1 LAGIRAARSDERTK
15 NPLRPEQLSDVV
27 GQARAKALMERAIAS
42 SVERQR
48 PLDHVLLVAPSGTGK
63 STFSHAIANGLHVDV
78 FELEAPVSMDT
89 LLELRTTMQHGD
101 ILKIEEIHQQ
111 GIMDRR
117 GLSTATQP
125 EVLYA
130 VMEDRVI
137 PTATGV
143 LEYPRITVIGT
154 TTDEGLLPDAFIN
167 RFPLRP
173 RLERYSRRELRQI
186 VLNNARTLDLRVTH
200 AALAVFADASRG
212 IPRQI
217 NNFVKNALVLTA
229 LGELCNRA
237 IALEVLDA
245 NGITE
250 DGLIADMQAMLTFLY
265 TRARQTNA
273 AGEVTFQASV
283 NTIATAIGKARDSKA
298 IALRVEPYLIEKGYV
313 QVGHGGRRLTDLG
326 IVRAEQLLMRDER
339 RAA

>member
-1 LAGIRAARSDERTK
+1 
-15 NPLRPEQLSDVV
+15 
-27 GQARAKALMERAIAS
+27 
-42 SVERQR
+42 
-48 PLDHVLLVAPSGTGK
+48 
-63 STFSHAIANGLHVDV
+63 
-78 FELEAPVSMDT
+78 
-89 LLELRTTMQHGD
+89 
-101 ILKIEEIHQQ
+101 
-111 GIMDRR
+111 
-117 GLSTATQP
+117 
-125 EVLYA
+125 
-130 VMEDRVI
+130 
-137 PTATGV
+137 
-143 LEYPRITVIGT
+143 
-154 TTDEGLLPDAFIN
+154 
-167 RFPLRP
+167 
-173 RLERYSRRELRQI
+173 
-186 VLNNARTLDLRVTH
+186 
-200 AALAVFADASRG
+200 
-212 IPRQI
+212 
-217 NNFVKNALVLTA
+217 VKNALVLTA